1 MEYEGHVDFRFLF
14 SRRNACVFS
23 TLSDTGSDGQ
33 KLVVGNNC
41 STTGSMHPVI
51 KLRNEEDMVLNYLI
65 KRRVAPPRM
74 LSFLRR
80 ATSP

>member
-1 MEYEGHVDFRFLF
+1 VGFRFLF
-14 SRRNACVFS
+14 SRRNPCVFS
-23 TLSDTGSDGQ
+23 TLSDTASDGQ
-33 KLVVGNNC
+33 KLVAGNNC
-41 STTGSMHPVI
+41 STTGSMQPVI

-65 KRRVAPPRM
+65 KCRVVPPRM